1 MPTFLA
7 SDETPLHYD
16 LAGTGRTVVVLP
28 GGAARHPSYL
38 GDLAGLAGQLATP
51 HLRGVGESPAP
62 ATPEAGSYWR
72 QAADVETFRKHL
84 GLPKLRL
91 VAHSAGTRLAIAYAA
106 QFPDRVERMLLVTPP
121 AGYLVPVPSD
131 AVEITSYRRDD
142 PTFEAATRALPNMP
156 QSGDSQAAFE
166 AWQEAT
172 APAGYAAW
180 TELEQAHSRTG
191 RWYKDAVF
199 AYFSVTP
206 PQDLPERL
214 SNLNIPV
221 RIIAGA
227 QDHLTGLAPVL
238 ALAKL
243 FPRGEAVVLDGCG
256 HYPWVEQPAAF
267 RKAADEFLT

>member
-16 LAGTGRTVVVLP
+16 LTGSGRTVVVLP

-38 GDLAGLAGQLATP
+38 GDLAGLSGRLATP

-62 ATPEAGSYWR
+62 GTPEAGSYWR
-72 QAADVETFRKHL
+72 QAADIEAFRRHL
-84 GLPKLRL
+84 GLPQLTL

-121 AGYLVPVPSD
+121 AGYLVPVQSD
-131 AVEITSYRRDD
+131 AVEITAYRRDD

-156 QSGDSQAAFE
+156 QPGDSQAAFE

-180 TELEQAHSRTG
+180 TEVEQTHAKTG

-206 PQDLPERL
+206 PPDLPEQL
-214 SNLNIPV
+214 GNLNIPV

-243 FPRGEAVVLDGCG
+243 FRRGEAVVLDGCG